1 MSHEA
6 LRQQIAR
13 ITPVNDREAVS
24 IAATLERLTWPGD
37 PFSEYADEH
46 HLTASAFVL
55 SSRGIILHRH
65 RRLGIWVQPGG
76 HVDAD
81 ESPESAALRETLEET
96 GLVARHFDPV
106 ELFHVDVHPGPKGHR
121 GPPDHMHYDLRF
133 AVLAP
138 PLDPTPPPDE
148 SPEVAWFDFG
158 DAQTRC
164 EPALAPAIAKL
175 ARWYEAPRARLK
187 T

>member
-76 HVDAD
+76 HIDAG
-81 ESPESAALRETLEET
+81 ETPEAAALRETNEET
-96 GLVARHFDPV
+96 GLVVHHVDPV
-106 ELFHVDVHPGPKGHR
+106 TLFHVDVHPGPKGHT
-121 GPPDHMHYDLRF
+121 HYDLRYV
-133 AVLAP
+133 VLAEP
-138 PLDPTPPPDE
+138 IDPHPPDHE
-148 SPEVAWFDFG
+148 SPEVDWFDFVLAPG
-158 DAQTRC
+158 RA
-164 EPALAPAIAKL
+164 EPGLAPALDKL
-175 ARWYEAPRARLK
+175 ARSRSTFGVK
-187 T
+187 D